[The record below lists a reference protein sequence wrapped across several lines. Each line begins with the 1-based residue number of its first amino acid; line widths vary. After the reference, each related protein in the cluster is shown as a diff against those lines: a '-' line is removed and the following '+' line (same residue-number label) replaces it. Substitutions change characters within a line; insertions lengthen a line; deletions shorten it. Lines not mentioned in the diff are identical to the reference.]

1 MSGYQSYGVDHD
13 DDGLLDAL
21 GHVIRC
27 VDPPPERM
35 IGAARAA
42 LAWGAVE
49 AELAALPEL
58 PREAVS
64 ARRILGD
71 GFSGPLR

>member
-1 MSGYQSYGVDHD
+1 MSGHENYGVDHD

-21 GHVIRC
+21 GTLIRR

-35 IGAARAA
+35 IAVARAA

-58 PREAVS
+58 PRDAAS
-64 ARRILGD
+64 SRDILGD
-71 GFSGPLR
+71 GVSGPLC